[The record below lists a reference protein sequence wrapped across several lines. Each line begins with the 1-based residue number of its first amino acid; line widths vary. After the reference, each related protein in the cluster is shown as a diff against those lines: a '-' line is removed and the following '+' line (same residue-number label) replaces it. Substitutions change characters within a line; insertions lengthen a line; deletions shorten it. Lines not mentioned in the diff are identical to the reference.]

1 MKRDIIQ
8 RTEMH
13 EAILD
18 LGGAPI
24 ELADYATTGLRIVM
38 VGPSGIG
45 KTNAGALIAEQ
56 LAAQGWISALVDP
69 EGELESLYG
78 DAVRDADALSD
89 CLKKRDKKIIV
100 ISAENA
106 ADFLSYGNVI
116 MEAADKYHK
125 PIFAFIDE
133 GQLFSQNKKRKNGV
147 GEASDIINDLG
158 ERGRKRALDLFITA
172 HRFTGSISRS
182 NFTNKNLTLIGRQED
197 PTVWSSLAPMFRS
210 SKIEFND
217 LLALSPGEFFCF
229 SRRGMEKIKMPMA
242 EALKKVAPKAKT
254 VKPVLPATFSQWA
267 RAMGEIPPRRLGAL
281 TDPVVHLLG
290 AVAGLSSQQM
300 MAGMRALQDERETR
314 A

>member
-1 MKRDIIQ
+1 MKREIIQ
-8 RTEMH
+8 REEMYD
-13 EAILD
+13 AILD
-18 LGGAPI
+18 LGGSPI

-45 KTNAGALIAEQ
+45 KTNAGSLIAEQ
-56 LAAQGWISALVDP
+56 LAAQGWISTLVDP
-69 EGELESLYG
+69 EGELEGLYG
-78 DAVRDADALSD
+78 DAVRDEEELRARLE
-89 CLKKRDKKIIV
+89 KRDKPIV
-100 ISAENA
+100 VVSAENA
-106 ADFLSYGNVI
+106 ADFLPYGKVI
-116 MEAADKYHK
+116 MEAADKDRK

-147 GEASDIINDLG
+147 GEASDIINDFG
-158 ERGRKRALDLFITA
+158 ERGRKRALDVFITA

-242 EALKKVAPKAKT
+242 EALKKVARKAKT
-254 VKPVLPATFSQWA
+254 VKPALPATFGQWT
-267 RAMGEIPPRRLGAL
+267 RAMSDIPDGRLNAL
-281 TDPVVHLLG
+281 TGPVLQLLG
-290 AVAGLSSQQM
+290 TVSGLSSQQM
-300 MAGMRALQDERETR
+300 MAGMRALNDERESR